1 MRVLIVGGGKMLFFL
16 CRAFTEKGHEVIIIN
31 RSREECVHLSRQLSA
46 TVVFGDGSDLVILKE
61 AGAMGA
67 DVVLAITPH
76 DQDNLIICQLASIQ
90 FHVPRSIALAND
102 PDNVGIFEKL
112 GVSAFSTTHIVS
124 RLIEQRASLEQIVN
138 LLPIG
143 EGRVNVTELVLPAY
157 SPVVGK
163 PLKKIGLP
171 ENVLVAVVMR
181 DLHPIVPR
189 GDDILLPGDR
199 IVLITLTEHHE
210 NAVKAFLG
218 SGN

>member
-1 MRVLIVGGGKMLFFL
+1 M
-16 CRAFTEKGHEVIIIN
+16 IIIN

-189 GDDILLPGDR
+189 GDDILLAGDR

-210 NAVKAFLG
+210 SAVKAFLG

>member
-1 MRVLIVGGGKMLFFL
+1 MLFFL

-189 GDDILLPGDR
+189 GDDILLAGDR

-210 NAVKAFLG
+210 SAVKAFLG